1 VPTILSCMGLVSE
14 LYHSNLSRSATYC
27 STDPRSVS
35 GGNIASDHQ
44 SHQLHFILSPLTT
57 LFTESNSA
65 GQEVGVLNREPGT
78 RSSTWSLSGPVKS
91 GVEATCT
98 PSSRAMQ
105 FRKLFTCYECRMIV
119 DPDRYP
125 IPRITICACSQRGET
140 FPKIENSE
148 LHQAV
153 HHAGQDPSIRTLRGV
168 KSSQNISSMPAT
180 NLTSGF
186 RAAMSPQASGRYP
199 SLLHA
204 DCIIRPP
211 AGPTAT
217 AHVRCL
223 SNPGEETNNFY
234 WPTSQSIILL

>member
-1 VPTILSCMGLVSE
+1 LANVSRT
-14 LYHSNLSRSATYC
+14 HPN
-27 STDPRSVS
+27 
-35 GGNIASDHQ
+35 
-44 SHQLHFILSPLTT
+44 QLHFILSPLMT
-57 LFTESNSA
+57 LFTESSSA
-65 GQEVGVLNREPGT
+65 GQEVGVLNRKPGT

-105 FRKLFTCYECRMIV
+105 FRKLFMCYECRMIV

-125 IPRITICACSQRGET
+125 TPRTTICACSQRGEI
-140 FPKIENSE
+140 FPKIESSE

-153 HHAGQDPSIRTLRGV
+153 HHAGQDPSIRTLQGV
-168 KSSQNISSMPAT
+168 KSPQHISSMPAT
-180 NLTSGF
+180 NLTSGSQV
-186 RAAMSPQASGRYP
+186 ATSPQASGRYP

-217 AHVRCL
+217 AHVTCKVPLQSGGRDQQFL
-223 SNPGEETNNFY
+223 SAHFSAY
-234 WPTSQSIILL
+234 YSSLIILVKATSRQAHTKSSI